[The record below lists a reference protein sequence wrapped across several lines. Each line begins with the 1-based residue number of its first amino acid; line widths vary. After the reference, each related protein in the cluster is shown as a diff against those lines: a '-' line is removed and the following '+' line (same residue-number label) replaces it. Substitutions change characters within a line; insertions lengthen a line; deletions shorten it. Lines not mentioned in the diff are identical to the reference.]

1 MKHFVALLV
10 LSIASSAHALDCK
23 DPLTTLEMN
32 ECAAREL
39 QQIETRLNKAYK
51 AALARI
57 ATTDT
62 PADIQLEM
70 KKSLVTAQRA
80 WVTFRDNE
88 CRYVYLANIGGTI
101 RTLEHIGCMRTHAIR
116 RIEELGGR

>member
-10 LSIASSAHALDCK
+10 LSLASSAYALDCK
-23 DPLTTLEMN
+23 NALSTPEMN

-39 QQIETRLNKAYK
+39 RQVETRLNKAYR

-57 ATTDT
+57 ATPDT
-62 PADIQLEM
+62 PADIQVEM
-70 KKSLVTAQRA
+70 KKSLVAAQRA
-80 WVTFRDNE
+80 WVTFRENE
-88 CRYVYLANIGGTI
+88 CHYVYLANIGGTI

-116 RIEELGGR
+116 RIEELGG